1 MGLDSETNTAWRIA
15 VLIPCYNEAV
25 AIGGVVQGFQQ
36 ALPDARIY
44 VYDNNSSDETV
55 ARARDAGAMVR
66 TERRQGKGYVVCR
79 MFADIEADI
88 YVLVDGDGTYEAA
101 DAPRLV
107 NALIDEQLD
116 MITGTRI
123 DTAKESYRRGHRFGN
138 RMLTGLV
145 GAVFGNGVA
154 DMLSGYR
161 VFSRRFVKSFPT
173 LSSGFEIETQ
183 FTVHALELD
192 MPLGE
197 VATRYYERPQGSAS
211 KLRTY
216 HDGFRILRTIAALV
230 RDERPLQFFMAAA
243 GVIALIALLLG
254 VPVVIHFMNT
264 GRVPRLPTAVL
275 AAALVGVACL
285 SAVCGLVLDSVQRGR
300 REAKRL
306 AYLAIPAVAAR
317 G

>member
-1 MGLDSETNTAWRIA
+1 MGLSGETGAAWRIA

-25 AIGGVVQGFQQ
+25 AIGGVVQSFRE
-36 ALPDARIY
+36 ALPEARIY

-55 ARARDAGAMVR
+55 ARAQAAGAVVR

-107 NALIDEQLD
+107 AALIDGQLD
-116 MITGTRI
+116 MITGTRV

-145 GAVFGNGVA
+145 GAIFGNGVA

-173 LSSGFEIETQ
+173 LSVGFEIETQ

-197 VATRYYERPQGSAS
+197 VATRYRERPQGSVS

-216 HDGFRILRTIAALV
+216 HDGFRILRTIVALV
-230 RDERPLQFFMAAA
+230 RDERPLQFFMIA
-243 GVIALIALLLG
+243 GAVILLFALLLG
-254 VPVVIHFMNT
+254 LPVVVHFFET

-275 AAALVGVACL
+275 SAALVGVACL
-285 SAVCGLVLDSVQRGR
+285 STVCGLVLDSVQRGR

-306 AYLAIPAVAAR
+306 AYLAIPAVTGR